1 MPNKNILLSDT
12 NIILKIM
19 LFEKIDLCS
28 ISIPEY
34 GVIKFHPIVQDEINE
49 WLKRHQVKRVRKI
62 EKFSL
67 EKIQSAL
74 KKVRSCTQI
83 VSVPTETEKEL
94 AFGQYESVLGS
105 ISSNSAL
112 PSENDLILL
121 LHAEKMSCY
130 MLTCDDILYKL
141 GHKIIGEKSIELEDL
156 FISLLKNNTITETDI
171 REYAKL
177 LESYGELFKLSKVL
191 KHHQ

>member
-1 MPNKNILLSDT
+1 
-12 NIILKIM
+12 M

-28 ISIPEY
+28 ISFPEY
-34 GVIKFHPIVQDEINE
+34 GVIKFHPIVQSEIGE
-49 WLKRHQVKRVRKI
+49 WLQRHKIKRVRKV

-74 KKVRSCTQI
+74 MKVRSCTQI
-83 VSVPTETEKEL
+83 VSSPSDTEKEL
-94 AFGQYESVLGS
+94 AFGQYESILGS

-121 LHAEKMSCY
+121 LHADKMSCF

-156 FISLLKNNTITETDI
+156 FISLLKNNIVTEADV

-177 LESYGELFKLSKVL
+177 LDSYGELFKISKVL
-191 KHHQ
+191 KHHNGKTDV